1 MRNARALLPL
11 NGVLYL
17 YGPYRIGGA
26 HTAPANDSFHQSLR
40 SQNETW
46 GVRDLEDVIAEA
58 DKNGLQFI
66 ERVDMRA
73 NNQSVIFRKPTD

>member
-1 MRNARALLPL
+1 MRNSPALLPL
-11 NGVLYL
+11 DGALYL
-17 YGPYRIGGA
+17 YGPFRIGGT
-26 HTAPANDSFHQSLR
+26 HTAPSNESFDHSLR

-46 GVRDLEDVIAEA
+46 GVRNLEEVIAEA

-66 ERVDMRA
+66 ERVDMPA